1 MEDVSAAAELLTH
14 AVRDGK
20 ADVDAAARVVGAC
33 AAADGAPLGEVMDV
47 VERAF
52 DGEPEHRV
60 VRAASLAWADHTLGR
75 VHAAG
80 CEDPL
85 TSLSTVPHLHSRL
98 TDVYRAAAVEGR
110 RPNGHV
116 LVVVELAGARPA
128 SSLGRSV
135 EVLEVGQVL
144 RTVFPGEETVARV
157 ATDRCVVLTTR
168 ERADAT
174 TLALI
179 GVLLGRTPI
188 GGGGSGAAGLWRA
201 AGADGDPVVE
211 EEPITSRTGSDGPVG
226 ESDRDEGPPPRL
238 WVEELPP
245 STTDLPW
252 LLGVLGRE

>member
-1 MEDVSAAAELLTH
+1 MEDVGAAAELLTR
-14 AVRDGK
+14 AVRDGE
-20 ADVDAAARVVGAC
+20 ADVDAAAHVVGAC

-52 DGEPEHRV
+52 DGEPAHHV
-60 VRAASLAWADHTLGR
+60 VRAASLAWADHALGR
-75 VHAAG
+75 LHAAG

-98 TDVYRAAAVEGR
+98 VDVYRAAAVEGR

-116 LVVVELAGARPA
+116 LVVVELAAARSA

-144 RTVFPGEETVARV
+144 RTVFPGEETVAQV
-157 ATDRCVVLTTR
+157 AADRCVVLTTR

-174 TLALI
+174 TVRLV

-188 GGGGSGAAGLWRA
+188 GRGGVTTRGAVGEV
-201 AGADGDPVVE
+201 DDP
-211 EEPITSRTGSDGPVG
+211 SRTGSDGTSG
-226 ESDRDEGPPPRL
+226 QESTSSPTAAHDGPPARL
-238 WVEELPP
+238 WVEELPA
-245 STTDLPW
+245 SSDDLPW
-252 LLGVLGRE
+252 LLQALGR

>member
-1 MEDVSAAAELLTH
+1 MEDVGAAVELLTR
-14 AVRDGK
+14 AVRDGES
-20 ADVDAAARVVGAC
+20 DVDAAAHVVGAC

-52 DGEPEHRV
+52 DGEPAHHV
-60 VRAASLAWADHTLGR
+60 VRAASLAWADHALGR
-75 VHAAG
+75 LHADG

-98 TDVYRAAAVEGR
+98 ADVYRAAAVEGR

-157 ATDRCVVLTTR
+157 AADRCVVLTTR

-174 TLALI
+174 TLTLI

-188 GGGGSGAAGLWRA
+188 GRGGGRVDAVAGEE
-201 AGADGDPVVE
+201 ADP
-211 EEPITSRTGSDGPVG
+211 SRTGSDGTPAPDATTSTRSSALG
-226 ESDRDEGPPPRL
+226 HEGPPPRL

-245 STTDLPW
+245 STDDLPW
-252 LLGVLGRE
+252 LLQVLGR